1 MNKKVKS
8 NQIHDVNKD
17 VTQIKKNAWKK
28 NSRKRNDTGNR
39 NISFLAFETSSP

>member
-28 NSRKRNDTGNR
+28 TVENGMTQEIVTFPS
-39 NISFLAFETSSP
+39 